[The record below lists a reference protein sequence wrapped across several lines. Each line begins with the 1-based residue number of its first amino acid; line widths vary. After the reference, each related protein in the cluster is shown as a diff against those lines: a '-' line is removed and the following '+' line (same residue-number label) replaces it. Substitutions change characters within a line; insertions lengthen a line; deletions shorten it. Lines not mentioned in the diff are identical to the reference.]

1 MANLYEVLADAQSG
15 EAMSELGREFGLSPQ
30 QTQLAVASLL
40 PAISMGLKRTTATPE
55 GLGNLLAVMGA
66 QPDLHAMYDDPQ
78 VAFSREGR
86 AAGNAALS
94 RMFSSPEASRAIA
107 DQAQQLSG
115 ISSSILKK
123 LLPVLAGIII
133 SSLMKSGSGKAAPS
147 APAPQPTPDV
157 GGGLGD
163 ILRQIFRQGSPE
175 SAPTPSA
182 PQTAPNQDGSL
193 RDKLGPGPGYQIP
206 TGDQQSQAPTGNG
219 SQIAPGGDIL
229 AQIMREFA
237 KAIEEG
243 RLKPVVVGP
252 IEIGIPGQA
261 GPAGQTQ
268 TPMGD
273 IFGQILRDL
282 LSGKS
287 GQLKPATLADGMGS
301 AVFGDR
307 LELGHRIKQDQLD
320 SLQEVLDRFS
330 AAQR

>member
-1 MANLYEVLADAQSG
+1 MANLYEILADAQSG

-30 QTQLAVASLL
+30 QTQLAVAALL

-94 RMFSSPEASRAIA
+94 RMFGSPEASRAIA

-147 APAPQPTPDV
+147 APAPQPAPDLS
-157 GGGLGD
+157 GGLGD
-163 ILRQIFRQGSPE
+163 ILRQIFRQGSQE
-175 SAPTPSA
+175 STPFPRLLKPHRSRTVA
-182 PQTAPNQDGSL
+182 FATSL
-193 RDKLGPGPGYQIP
+193 GRDRAIRIP
-206 TGDQQSQAPTGNG
+206 TGGPAPTDTGG
-219 SQIAPGGDIL
+219 QGVPGGDIL

-273 IFGQILRDL
+273 VFGQILRDL
-282 LSGKS
+282 LGGKG
-287 GQLKPATLADGMGS
+287 GQLKPASLADGMGS

-307 LELGHRIKQDQLD
+307 LEPGQTVEQAHLN
-320 SLQEVLDRFS
+320 SLQQVFDRFS
-330 AAQR
+330 APRN

>member
-1 MANLYEVLADAQSG
+1 
-15 EAMSELGREFGLSPQ
+15 
-30 QTQLAVASLL
+30 
-40 PAISMGLKRTTATPE
+40 
-55 GLGNLLAVMGA
+55 
-66 QPDLHAMYDDPQ
+66 MYDDPQ
-78 VAFSREGR
+78 LAFSREGR

-94 RMFSSPEASRAIA
+94 RMFVSPDASRAIA

-115 ISSSILKK
+115 ISSTILKK

-133 SSLMKSGSGKAAPS
+133 SSLMKSGPGKAAPAPS
-147 APAPQPTPDV
+147 APQTSPEP

-163 ILRQIFRQGSPE
+163 ILRQIFRQGVPEFAGPAASP
-175 SAPTPSA
+175 A
-182 PQTAPNQDGSL
+182 PQTAPKQDGSL

-206 TGDQQSQAPTGNG
+206 TGGQQSPVPTDTGGQAV
-219 SQIAPGGDIL
+219 PGGDIL
-229 AQIMREFA
+229 AQIMRELA

-252 IEIGIPGQA
+252 VEIGIPGQA

-268 TPMGD
+268 APMGD

-282 LSGKS
+282 LGGKG
-287 GQLKPATLADGMGS
+287 GQLQPASLADGMGS

-307 LELGHRIKQDQLD
+307 LEPGHGVKQAHIE

-330 AAQR
+330 GFRR